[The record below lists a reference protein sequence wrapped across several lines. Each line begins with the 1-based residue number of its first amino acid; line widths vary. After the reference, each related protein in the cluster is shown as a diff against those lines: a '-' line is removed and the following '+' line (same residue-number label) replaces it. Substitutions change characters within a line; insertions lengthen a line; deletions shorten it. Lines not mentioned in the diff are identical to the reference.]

1 MHPISP
7 IHFYLET
14 TFFSQ
19 ELESAYATT
28 SFLNFRSTS
37 DTEVIT
43 IAYNKTIVIGS
54 ARLSYP
60 PPFTNWS
67 TGSLAFVRIGK
78 RAVCAIQWCTPRGA
92 SRISYSSHDKRFAHG
107 HTTCIAL
114 HGLYSCMTIHH
125 VISERT
131 AEVRR
136 AKICPTYE
144 RECLRFDSSSI
155 SKINNFNKRL
165 TKFK

>member
-37 DTEVIT
+37 DAEVIT

-78 RAVCAIQWCTPRGA
+78 RVVCAIQWCTPRGA
-92 SRISYSSHDKRFAHG
+92 SRISYSSHDKRLHMDTR
-107 HTTCIAL
+107 HAL
-114 HGLYSCMTIHH
+114 HYMVYIHAWPSIMSSASAPQRFG
-125 VISERT
+125 V
-131 AEVRR
+131 
-136 AKICPTYE
+136 
-144 RECLRFDSSSI
+144 LRFAPPTSGNVSDSIPAQSQ
-155 SKINNFNKRL
+155 K
-165 TKFK
+165 